1 MDLFSPIILGVVL
14 FSILCCRI
22 KKIASATAK
31 GPNITMEKKEVKE
44 DNSKTDNSKTDN
56 SKMLMERTQKANGQ
70 IEIMSHL
77 MFVQLFCNY
86 LRIYAHVS
94 GICICTGDDP
104 ELQAGNDNYSIAK
117 EYGIFVAEAVFFLGM
132 LLAILLFLIDITLP
146 WSFKVVAKSMV
157 STRSLT
163 PGWIHGLIYL
173 ATMYFQ
179 YCVSWNVDEVVL

>member
-1 MDLFSPIILGVVL
+1 MYSFWRDTL
-14 FSILCCRI
+14 
-22 KKIASATAK
+22 
-31 GPNITMEKKEVKE
+31 
-44 DNSKTDNSKTDN
+44 
-56 SKMLMERTQKANGQ
+56 
-70 IEIMSHL
+70 
-77 MFVQLFCNY
+77 
-86 LRIYAHVS
+86 YAHVFVYAPENR
-94 GICICTGDDP
+94 DP

-117 EYGIFVAEAVFFLGM
+117 EYGIFVAEAFFFLGM

-179 YCVSWNVDEVVL
+179 YCVS

>member
-1 MDLFSPIILGVVL
+1 MDLFLFLLFLKISPIILGVVL
-14 FSILCCRI
+14 FSILCSRI

-44 DNSKTDNSKTDN
+44 DNSKMDN

-179 YCVSWNVDEVVL
+179 YCVS

>member
-44 DNSKTDNSKTDN
+44 DNSKMDN
-56 SKMLMERTQKANGQ
+56 SKMLIERTQKANGQ
-70 IEIMSHL
+70 IEVISHL

-86 LRIYAHVS
+86 LRIYYA
-94 GICICTGDDP
+94 IAYAAYTCAPENDP

-117 EYGIFVAEAVFFLGM
+117 EYGIFVAEAGFFLGM

>member
-44 DNSKTDNSKTDN
+44 DNSKMDN

-70 IEIMSHL
+70 IEVISHL

-86 LRIYAHVS
+86 LRIYYA
-94 GICICTGDDP
+94 IAYAAYTCAPENDP